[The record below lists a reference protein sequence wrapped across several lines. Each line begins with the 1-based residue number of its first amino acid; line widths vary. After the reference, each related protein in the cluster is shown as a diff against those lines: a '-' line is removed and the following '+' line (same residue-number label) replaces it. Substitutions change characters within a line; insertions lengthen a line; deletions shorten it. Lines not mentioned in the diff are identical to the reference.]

1 MHYNIIDMAD
11 DPRCGQ
17 FAALADGLHISR
29 FYQRLD
35 EELAALAHQ
44 WNESK

>member
-1 MHYNIIDMAD
+1 MHYNIINMAD

-17 FAALADGLHISR
+17 FATRADGLHIAR

-44 WNESK
+44 LNESK

>member
-1 MHYNIIDMAD
+1 MHYKIIDMAD
-11 DPRCGQ
+11 DPRSGQ
-17 FAALADGLHISR
+17 FAGLAYGLHIAR

-35 EELAALAHQ
+35 EELAALAQQ